1 MERQTRVKMHRMD
14 YGILLTVTLLC
25 AFGLVMVFSA
35 SYYYAQNYA
44 GADYDGYFYLKKQ
57 AVYMLI
63 GYPIMLLL
71 SFFDY
76 RRLEKYKVIGF
87 LVSVVLLVAVL
98 IFGEELNGGKRW
110 LNIAGQSI
118 QPSEIAKFGM
128 MLYMCAFMSKKH
140 AIMRDFKRGMLP
152 MLLAIGVI
160 CGLIMLQPNM
170 SMAVIVGMMGYA
182 LLFAGGADIK
192 QMLLLGVVLVA
203 LFVLFAVIEPYRFA
217 RLTSFRD
224 PWNDG
229 DGGLGSGYQ
238 LIQSLYALG
247 SGGLFGLGLNNS
259 RQKLLYMTYGESDF
273 IFAILGEELGFVGA
287 VAVMCA
293 YGFIIFRG
301 LRTALRCRDRFGS
314 LLATG
319 ITVVFALQV
328 FVNIG
333 VVTGSM
339 PTTGQALPFISAGGS
354 SLLIFLAAMGVL
366 LNISRYTTA
375 ATRQLPVVAETR
387 RGADLPV
394 PRRDTRTPSPSTR

>member
-110 LNIAGQSI
+110 LKIAGQSI

-152 MLLAIGVI
+152 MLLVIGVI